1 MRRLLLLALLPA
13 LLAADDHWIKFTS
26 GPFEVLTDAGPR
38 AGRETMVRFL
48 EFRHAVGQ
56 IVGEPELQ
64 TPLPV
69 RILVFKNAR
78 GLDARPLPSAK
89 AATATTSSFRKRAPS
104 RPAIYSE
111 LTRLFLQSNTAQMPP
126 HFERGLIAFFSTF
139 DVSGIHITVGAP
151 PPQPDLDWARI
162 HLLVTDPEYFGK
174 IRVLLYNLRRGVDE
188 EPAYRNAF
196 GKSRAEIEAQ
206 AKQHLAAGNFQ
217 TTSLNSRPMAERD
230 FPERPVSDADAKLAR
245 ADLLAGK
252 QSTAEYQA
260 LLKDRVKIAESEEGL
275 GLLALRDGA
284 KDEARQHFS
293 LAMQA
298 GSGSARC
305 FIEYA
310 KLEPDNEKAA
320 QALLKAAGIN
330 PKLDE
335 PFVLMAQRD
344 TDPRKRLMH
353 WKAAT
358 ERNPRNPD
366 YWQSLA
372 DCYLADHNYAEAAKA
387 WKQGEQAATD
397 PAVRETHAHRA
408 RLDRA
413 AAPRLR
419 GRRKAARRRRGSAR
433 SREAESAGARR
444 SEGARG
450 QIQQGRAEVRCA
462 GRRRGGTARSP
473 TSKVSGTLQA
483 GRLPRHAGAPDRA
496 DGRRRDAET
505 AGRRPG
511 PDRRSPAAASTRS
524 AAARRRRGA
533 SPSNIGRRATR
544 AWAPPAKSPP
554 SSSSDGRSRRGA
566 LALAAC
572 CRSSSSPPPSTI
584 STAPR
589 WPPSRPR

>member
-1 MRRLLLLALLPA
+1 MRRLLLLALLPVF
-13 LLAADDHWIKFTS
+13 LAADDHWIRFTS

-38 AGRETMVRFL
+38 VGRETIVRFL

-56 IVGEPELQ
+56 IVGETELQ

-69 RILVFKNAR
+69 RILVFRNAR
-78 GLDARPLPSAK
+78 GWMLP
-89 AATATTSSFRKRAPS
+89 APINEGRDRYNIVLQEKGAVS
-104 RPAIYSE
+104 PAIYSE

-126 HFERGLIAFFSTF
+126 HFERGLIDFFSTF

-151 PPQPDLDWARI
+151 PPQADLDWARI

-174 IRVLLYNLRRGVDE
+174 VRVLLANLRRGVDE

-196 GKSRAEIEAQ
+196 AKSRADIDAQ
-206 AKQHLAAGNFQ
+206 TKRHLAAGNFQ
-217 TTSLNSRPMAERD
+217 PTSLNSRPMAERD

-252 QSTAEYQA
+252 QSTSEYQA
-260 LLKDRVKIAESEEGL
+260 LLKDRVKVAECEEGL
-275 GLLALRDGA
+275 GLLAVRDGA

-293 LAMQA
+293 LAIQA

-305 FIEYA
+305 YIEYA
-310 KLEPDNEKAA
+310 KLESDNDKAS

-358 ERNPRNPD
+358 ERNPRNTA

-397 PAVRETHAHRA
+397 PAVREKLRTARVSIGQQ
-408 RLDRA
+408 RLDYEA
-413 AAPRLR
+413 AEKQRSAEEDARELEKL
-419 GRRKAARRRRGSAR
+419 KAQAR
-433 SREAESAGARR
+433 S
-444 SEGARG
+444 
-450 QIQQGRAEVRCA
+450 EVKA
-462 GRRRGGTARSP
+462 LETKYNKGVAKSDAPVVEWWDGPKPDKKIT
-473 TSKVSGTLQA
+473 GTLQNVECMGTQARLTVRTAA
-483 GRLPRHAGAPDRA
+483 GTTLKLLVANSGQISITGGGERALGCGAQKS
-496 DGRRRDAET
+496 RRVSIEY
-505 AGRRPG
+505 
-511 PDRRSPAAASTRS
+511 
-524 AAARRRRGA
+524 
-533 SPSNIGRRATR
+533 
-544 AWAPPAKSPP
+544 WAKSNARL
-554 SSSSDGRSRRGA
+554 GTTGEVA
-566 LALAAC
+566 
-572 CRSSSSPPPSTI
+572 TI
-584 STAPR
+584 EFQ
-589 WPPSRPR
+589 